1 MLRSLSPF
9 VAIACLAMPS
19 LAHAQSEP
27 DAPLPAEPAPTPTPA
42 PPSAWPAPASE
53 SPAPA
58 AKLPLHYDYL
68 RFGVGFRIGHI
79 DDPAFDAFAK
89 NDVLAQ
95 MSLEATYAFY
105 TKGKLAVA
113 SGLAWDVGS
122 RTSGAR
128 GVSTRLTA
136 HRLTVPL
143 EARWYFA
150 PWLNGFAKVAPG
162 VGAYNVHI
170 EDASS
175 TASLEHAPWVFATDL
190 SAGATLRLAGG
201 SDHNVRRARLWLT
214 TEIGYGIT
222 SSHSLRPRPNR
233 DESDVLGSDESTRL
247 GSLALSG
254 VFWRTGLA
262 VSY

>member
-9 VAIACLAMPS
+9 LALSLLAMPS

-27 DAPLPAEPAPTPTPA
+27 DAPPLAAEPAPAPA
-42 PPSAWPAPASE
+42 PVPPLAAPSSLAAE
-53 SPAPA
+53 YPA
-58 AKLPLHYDYL
+58 AEAKVAPHYDYL
-68 RFGVGFRIGHI
+68 RFGLGFRIGAV

-105 TKGKLAVA
+105 TRGKLAIA

-128 GVSTRLTA
+128 GLSTRLTA
-136 HRLTVPL
+136 HRLTVPI

-162 VGAYNVHI
+162 AGAYNVHI
-170 EDASS
+170 EDPSS
-175 TASLEHAPWVFATDL
+175 TASLEHAPWVFAADL
-190 SAGATLRLAGG
+190 SAGATVRIAGG
-201 SDHNVRRARLWLT
+201 SDHEVRRARLWLT
-214 TEIGYGIT
+214 TELGYGIT
-222 SSHSLRPRPNR
+222 SSHSTATFWSQPKALP
-233 DESDVLGSDESTRL
+233 SC
-247 GSLALSG
+247 LAMR
-254 VFWRTGLA
+254 V
-262 VSY
+262 